1 MSVNDYHIVI
11 LSSIKWDFLWQRHQI
26 IAEYFANDTDVTYIE
41 TTGLRNPNF
50 NKSMERF
57 VRGMTY
63 KKKKQNITTVKTLT
77 IHPPIVAPPTNPFFR
92 SLNRTFFVPNL
103 AAKIQSYSN
112 KPILFITYLPTT
124 TSLYLLEK
132 LKPAVSIYDCVLNF
146 ENFPGVP
153 KDIHKTEDTLIEAVN
168 LLIVDSTY
176 LLDKHK
182 NKKYTM
188 IKQIPAA
195 VDFDLF
201 SKGYSDEEPKG
212 KRLIATY
219 FGGIDSYRIDWNLIE
234 HVLQVGITVQL
245 IGPAPDGFPISHP
258 NLIYRKPLPHLELPE
273 ALKESDVLLLPYKVT
288 EFMKGTF
295 PAKLYECFATGKPIV
310 TTALPELLQF
320 SDIVEIAEDPL
331 QFAKNVQS
339 ANEHDTVWKREQRIA
354 LAKENSWTNRCET
367 YKEEVEKAILESMID
382 SRRFHR

>member
-1 MSVNDYHIVI
+1 MSLNDYHVVI

-26 IAEYFANDTDVTYIE
+26 IAEYFANYTDVTYIE

-50 NKSMERF
+50 IKSMERF

-63 KKKKQNITTVKTLT
+63 KQKKQKMTTLKAVK
-77 IHPPIVAPPTNPFFR
+77 IHPPIVAPPTNPFYR

-103 AAKIQSYSN
+103 VEKIQSYSK

-124 TSLYLLEK
+124 TTLYLIEK
-132 LKPAVSIYDCVLNF
+132 LKPTVSIYDCVLNF

-153 KDIHKTEDTLIEAVN
+153 KDIHKTESALIKSVN

-176 LLDKHK
+176 LLGKHK
-182 NKKYTM
+182 YKKNA
-188 IKQIPAA
+188 IKQIPSA

-201 SKGYSDEEPKG
+201 HKAYSGIEPKG
-212 KRLIATY
+212 KQLIATY
-219 FGGIDSYRIDWNLIE
+219 FGGIDPYRIEWELIE

-245 IGPAPDGFPISHP
+245 IGPAPDGIPISHP
-258 NLIYRKPLPHLELPE
+258 NLIYRKPIPHQELPE
-273 ALKESDVLLLPYKVT
+273 ALKDSDVLLLPYKVT

-310 TTALPELLQF
+310 TTPLPELLHF
-320 SDIVEIAEDPL
+320 NDLVEIAEEPML
-331 QFAKNVQS
+331 FAEKVQS
-339 ANEHDTVWKREQRIA
+339 AILNDTQEKRERRIT
-354 LAKENSWTNRCET
+354 LAKNNSWTNRCET
-367 YKEEVEKAILESMID
+367 YKEEIEKAILESVID
-382 SRRFHR
+382 VGRFRR